1 MATDRLGDLRGTAP
15 VGRPATTSA
24 NAYAAYVVVM
34 LFLTHV
40 LGYVDRMAMAV
51 LLPSIKRDLAF
62 SDAELGLLTGIA
74 FTFSYALLGV
84 PVARIADR
92 GNRRNVIGIAIV
104 IWSAATAASG
114 MVHNFVQM
122 FLARVGVGAGEA
134 GCIPPAHSMIS
145 DMTQGKW
152 RVRALSLYTTGMPIG
167 ALLGLAIGGWL
178 SDLVGWRW
186 TFLVFGAVGL
196 ALTGLLMLTVRE
208 PTRRAQS
215 MAHGETGRIGT
226 DLRQLLQQRSYL
238 FLLGGLAFAG
248 FAITGLVQWLP
259 SYFARTYGMPIRE
272 IGLYFGLAY
281 GLGSMSG
288 ILIGGFAA
296 APFIARDQRFSL
308 WMATG
313 AYVFAFPILLTALLT
328 HDFKLAM
335 GCSFIGF
342 VLLTA
347 PFGPVY
353 ALVQDVVASR
363 LRALAVSF
371 TLLASN
377 LIGAGLGPLIIGAVS
392 DFARTQGAANPLQVG
407 MLSGM
412 AMFPFPALLY
422 LIGARFVPQDLAR
435 TRNDTTTPLTEG
447 LE

>member
-1 MATDRLGDLRGTAP
+1 MATNGLEDSYRPMP
-15 VGRPATTSA
+15 VSRTSA
-24 NAYAAYVVVM
+24 SLSNPYIAFVVVM

-51 LLPSIKRDLAF
+51 LLPAIKRDLSF
-62 SDAELGLLTGIA
+62 TDAELGLLTGIA

-92 GNRRNVIGIAIV
+92 GNRRNVIGVAII

-114 MVHNFVQM
+114 AVHNFIQM

-145 DMTQGKW
+145 DLTEGKW
-152 RVRALSLYTTGMPIG
+152 RVRALSFYTTGMPIG
-167 ALLGLAIGGWL
+167 ALVGLAIGGWL
-178 SDLVGWRW
+178 SDLVGWRG
-186 TFLVFGAVGL
+186 TFLIFGAIGL
-196 ALTGLLMLTVRE
+196 VLAALLALTVRE
-208 PTRRAQS
+208 PARRAMPRADAPAS
-215 MAHGETGRIGT
+215 RIGP
-226 DLRQLLQQRSYL
+226 DLRQLLKQRSYL

-259 SYFARTYGMPIRE
+259 SYFARTYDMPIRQ
-272 IGLYFGLAY
+272 IGLYFGIAY

-288 ILIGGFAA
+288 ILIGGFVA
-296 APFIARDQRFSL
+296 APFIARDERFSL

-313 AYVFAFPILLTALLT
+313 AYVIAFPILLTALLT
-328 HDFKLAM
+328 KDFRLAM
-335 GCSFIGF
+335 GCSFVGF

-392 DFARTQGAANPLQVG
+392 DIAAAHGAANPLQVG

-422 LIGARFVPQDLAR
+422 LIGARFVPDDLAR
-435 TRNDTTTPLTEG
+435 TRAAETMPLS
-447 LE
+447 